1 MLFKFK
7 ASEVEGACSKIRR
20 YLKEGAAY
28 ILEIKEAK
36 NKRSLQQNKYYWG
49 VVVEIVAEH
58 TGYNPHE
65 AHQELAEMFL
75 SYTHENGKRFVE
87 STTEL
92 NTLEFEKYTEKCR
105 IWAASELQVTIPL
118 PNEITEESW
127 MQIQNMNQ

>member
-1 MLFKFK
+1 MIFKFT

-20 YLKEGAAY
+20 HVEEGVAY
-28 ILEIKEAK
+28 ILEIKRARK
-36 NKRSLQQNKYYWG
+36 KRSLPQNRYYWG

-58 TGYNPHE
+58 TGYNPYE

-75 SYTHENGKRFVE
+75 SYTHENGKRFVR

-105 IWAASELQVTIPL
+105 IWAATELQVPIPL
-118 PNEITEESW
+118 PNEITEETW
-127 MQIQNMNQ
+127 MQIQNIES